1 MTHTPSESSLK
12 SQPNENKNCT
22 ASTSNRKAT
31 RRLLK
36 KNFPIFLA
44 EALITFS
51 VSGILLTMVAMS
63 KIIFPN
69 DSFRPL
75 EMGVL
80 ISVRMWTVAFAGLL
94 FGFIVDRR
102 SRKPIFIGILVL
114 AGIGRLI
121 NGFIPSDNENTM
133 YFLFILCN
141 IIVGFGHGGLQPAS
155 ISYADDAIEP
165 ELRSRFFGLYE
176 IFRQVFQ
183 ILGMILCA
191 WMFQIGLWREY
202 FWITGIILFI
212 CAGLVAFII
221 KEPKRGKMR
230 HNLKV
235 LADDIQYR
243 YKITRETM
251 RTTIFSYTNLIIF
264 IEGIFTW
271 IIFSIALFLMY
282 PYLQSPPYNI
292 SPFVTS
298 FMMVIFGLPGA
309 IIGSIAFS
317 RISDRL
323 GEKNITHRI
332 SLVVVSI
339 VSLFFIVIMIFLIP
353 FPELTTEQGND
364 LLFLMTIEGF
374 ILIGIMLFFV
384 RSLLSLYH
392 INQSPII
399 QAINLPE
406 AQGKISAWNQFL
418 ETIGMGIGPLLAGIF
433 LTLYNQN
440 YLLAAVISLSF
451 GIPSAFLWFL
461 ARRWIH
467 GDIKNVN
474 DILTKRADELVSN
487 CRK

>member
-51 VSGILLTMVAMS
+51 VSGILLTMVSMS

-69 DSFRPL
+69 DSFHPF
-75 EMGVL
+75 EMAVL

-191 WMFQIGLWREY
+191 WMFQIGL
-202 FWITGIILFI
+202 
-212 CAGLVAFII
+212 
-221 KEPKRGKMR
+221 
-230 HNLKV
+230 
-235 LADDIQYR
+235 
-243 YKITRETM
+243 
-251 RTTIFSYTNLIIF
+251 
-264 IEGIFTW
+264 
-271 IIFSIALFLMY
+271 
-282 PYLQSPPYNI
+282 
-292 SPFVTS
+292 
-298 FMMVIFGLPGA
+298 
-309 IIGSIAFS
+309 
-317 RISDRL
+317 
-323 GEKNITHRI
+323 
-332 SLVVVSI
+332 
-339 VSLFFIVIMIFLIP
+339 
-353 FPELTTEQGND
+353 
-364 LLFLMTIEGF
+364 
-374 ILIGIMLFFV
+374 
-384 RSLLSLYH
+384 
-392 INQSPII
+392 
-399 QAINLPE
+399 
-406 AQGKISAWNQFL
+406 
-418 ETIGMGIGPLLAGIF
+418 
-433 LTLYNQN
+433 
-440 YLLAAVISLSF
+440 
-451 GIPSAFLWFL
+451 
-461 ARRWIH
+461 
-467 GDIKNVN
+467 
-474 DILTKRADELVSN
+474 
-487 CRK
+487 